1 MCDVEKIRESFK
13 PDHIT
18 TLFVG
23 ESAPAG
29 GDFFYDGNS
38 ILFRAMKQAFEG
50 SESFL
55 KDFQAS
61 GFFLDDLILEPANNL
76 EDVAR
81 DALRWNSVP
90 GLADRIRE
98 YQPSAIVTL
107 MRGIELMVIEAICQ
121 SGHNSKTYH
130 VPFPGTGNWKY
141 FQREMQPVIPE
152 LPTLHGKKWK
162 ESQTVTIEGKRQSIP
177 LTEGPSRAAARS
189 YLRGAGFAKDDLHK
203 PIIGIANTWTEIGT
217 CNVHLREIA
226 EALKQGIRE
235 AGGTPMEFN
244 TVTISDGI
252 TMGTQGMKASLVS
265 REVIADSIELV
276 ARGNLFDGLVGIGG
290 CDKNM
295 PGIIMALC
303 RLDIPGMMLYGGSIA
318 PGKLNGPNGE
328 KIDITIQNVFEGIGA
343 YAAGKIDDAGLEAL
357 EANACPGAGAC
368 GGQFTANTMAMS
380 GELLGISP
388 MELSGVPAT
397 AKNKLEATRA
407 AGRMLMDAVRANRR
421 PSQIINRKS
430 LENTIAS
437 VAASG
442 GSTNAVLHL
451 IAIARELGID
461 LKMDDF
467 DRIST
472 QTPFICDLT
481 PAGKYVAS
489 DYQAAGGSRLLA
501 KRMID
506 AGHAD
511 GSMLT
516 ISGRTLSEEAA
527 LAVET
532 PGQVVIGKF
541 ESPIKPNGGLVILKG
556 NLAPEGSVMKI
567 AAANRYE
574 HRGPAR
580 VFECEEDCFAAVQT
594 GKIKP
599 NDVLVIR
606 YEGPKGGPGMREML
620 QVTAAVSGNPE
631 LSSTVALLTDG
642 RFSGATRGF
651 TAGHVAPEAF
661 VGGPIAAVRE
671 GDIIHF
677 DIPKRTLNVEI
688 SDEEMRKR
696 LEGFKAPALR
706 WPSGVFRKYVDRVKS
721 ASEGATT

>member
-1 MCDVEKIRESFK
+1 M
-13 PDHIT
+13 
-18 TLFVG
+18 
-23 ESAPAG
+23 
-29 GDFFYDGNS
+29 
-38 ILFRAMKQAFEG
+38 
-50 SESFL
+50 
-55 KDFQAS
+55 
-61 GFFLDDLILEPANNL
+61 
-76 EDVAR
+76 
-81 DALRWNSVP
+81 
-90 GLADRIRE
+90 
-98 YQPSAIVTL
+98 
-107 MRGIELMVIEAICQ
+107 
-121 SGHNSKTYH
+121 
-130 VPFPGTGNWKY
+130 
-141 FQREMQPVIPE
+141 
-152 LPTLHGKKWK
+152 
-162 ESQTVTIEGKRQSIP
+162 TIEGKRQSIP

-189 YLRGAGFAKDDLHK
+189 YLRGSGFTKEDLHK

-226 EALKQGIRE
+226 EALKEGIRE

-318 PGKLNGPNGE
+318 PGKLNGV
-328 KIDITIQNVFEGIGA
+328 DITIQDVFEGIGS
-343 YAAGKIDDAGLEAL
+343 YAAGRIDEAGLEAL

-380 GELLGISP
+380 GEILGISP
-388 MELSGVPAT
+388 IELSGVPAT
-397 AKNKLEATRA
+397 RPNKLDATRA

-421 PSQIINRKS
+421 PSQIITRKS

-451 IAIARELGID
+451 LAIAREMGIA
-461 LKMDDF
+461 LNIDDF
-467 DRIST
+467 DIISKR
-472 QTPFICDLT
+472 TPYICSLT

-506 AGHAD
+506 AGYAD
-511 GSMLT
+511 GSALT
-516 ISGRTLSEEAA
+516 ISGKTLAEEAA
-527 LAVET
+527 LAKET
-532 PGQVVIGKF
+532 PGQDVIATF
-541 ESPIKPNGGLVILKG
+541 EKPIKPNGGLVILKG
-556 NLAPEGSVMKI
+556 NLAPEGSRDEDCRGQI
-567 AAANRYE
+567 AYE

-580 VFECEEDCFAAVQT
+580 VFDCEEDCFKAVQA
-594 GKIKP
+594 GGIKP
-599 NDVLVIR
+599 GDVVVIR

-620 QVTAAVSGNPE
+620 QVTAAISSNAE
-631 LSSTVALLTDG
+631 LSAHVALLTDG

-671 GDIIHF
+671 GDMIHF
-677 DIPKRTLNVEI
+677 DIPKRTLTVEI
-688 SDEEMRKR
+688 SDAEMAAR
-696 LEGFKAPALR
+696 LKGFKPPALR
-706 WPSGVFRKYVDRVKS
+706 WPKGVFRKYVDRVTS

>member
-1 MCDVEKIRESFK
+1 M
-13 PDHIT
+13 
-18 TLFVG
+18 
-23 ESAPAG
+23 
-29 GDFFYDGNS
+29 
-38 ILFRAMKQAFEG
+38 
-50 SESFL
+50 
-55 KDFQAS
+55 
-61 GFFLDDLILEPANNL
+61 
-76 EDVAR
+76 
-81 DALRWNSVP
+81 
-90 GLADRIRE
+90 
-98 YQPSAIVTL
+98 
-107 MRGIELMVIEAICQ
+107 
-121 SGHNSKTYH
+121 
-130 VPFPGTGNWKY
+130 
-141 FQREMQPVIPE
+141 
-152 LPTLHGKKWK
+152 
-162 ESQTVTIEGKRQSIP
+162 TIEGKRQSIP

-217 CNVHLREIA
+217 CNVHLRQIA
-226 EALKQGIRE
+226 EWLKEGIRLG
-235 AGGTPMEFN
+235 GGTPMEFN

-318 PGKLNGPNGE
+318 PGKLNGPDG
-328 KIDITIQNVFEGIGA
+328 KMVDITIQNVFEGIGSH
-343 YAAGKIDDAGLEAL
+343 AAGRIDDAGLEAL
-357 EANACPGAGAC
+357 EAAACPGAGAC

-380 GELLGISP
+380 GEILGISP
-388 MELSGVPAT
+388 IQLSGVPAT
-397 AKNKLEATRA
+397 SPDKRAATIE

-421 PSQIINRKS
+421 PSQIITRKS

-451 IAIARELGID
+451 IAIARELGIP
-461 LKMDDF
+461 LNVDDF
-467 DRIST
+467 DQISKR
-472 QTPFICDLT
+472 TPFICDLT

-489 DYQAAGGSRLLA
+489 DYQAAGGSRVLA
-501 KRMID
+501 RRLID

-511 GSMLT
+511 GSTLT
-516 ISGRTLSEEAA
+516 ISGRTLSEEAT
-527 LAVET
+527 LANET
-532 PGQVVIGKF
+532 RGQVVIHTF
-541 ESPIKPNGGLVILKG
+541 ENPIKPTGGLVILKG
-556 NLAPEGSVMKI
+556 NLAPEGCVMKI
-567 AAANRYE
+567 AAANRVE

-580 VFECEEDCFAAVQT
+580 VFENEESCFAAVQT
-594 GKIKP
+594 GQIKP

-631 LSSTVALLTDG
+631 LSSTVALMTDG

-677 DIPKRTLNVEI
+677 DIPNRTLTLEVP
-688 SDEEMRKR
+688 DEEIAAR
-696 LEGFKAPALR
+696 LKGFTPPALR
-706 WPSGVFRKYVDRVKS
+706 WPKGVFKKYVDRVTS

>member
-1 MCDVEKIRESFK
+1 M
-13 PDHIT
+13 
-18 TLFVG
+18 
-23 ESAPAG
+23 
-29 GDFFYDGNS
+29 
-38 ILFRAMKQAFEG
+38 
-50 SESFL
+50 
-55 KDFQAS
+55 
-61 GFFLDDLILEPANNL
+61 
-76 EDVAR
+76 
-81 DALRWNSVP
+81 
-90 GLADRIRE
+90 
-98 YQPSAIVTL
+98 
-107 MRGIELMVIEAICQ
+107 
-121 SGHNSKTYH
+121 
-130 VPFPGTGNWKY
+130 
-141 FQREMQPVIPE
+141 
-152 LPTLHGKKWK
+152 
-162 ESQTVTIEGKRQSIP
+162 TIEGKRQSIP
-177 LTEGPSRAAARS
+177 MTEGPSRAAARS
-189 YLRGAGFAKDDLHK
+189 YLRGVGYSKEDLHK

-226 EALKQGIRE
+226 EALKEGIRE

-244 TVTISDGI
+244 TITISDGI

-328 KIDITIQNVFEGIGA
+328 KIDITIQNVFEGIGSH
-343 YAAGKIDDAGLEAL
+343 AAGRIDDAGLEAL

-380 GELLGISP
+380 GEILGISP
-388 MELSGVPAT
+388 IYLSGVPAT
-397 AKNKLEATRA
+397 SADKHAATRE
-407 AGRMLMDAVRANRR
+407 AGRILMDAVRANRR
-421 PSQIINRKS
+421 PSQIITRKS

-451 IAIARELGID
+451 IAIARELNIP
-461 LKMDDF
+461 LAVDDF
-467 DRIST
+467 DEISKR
-472 QTPFICDLT
+472 TPFICDLT
-481 PAGKYVAS
+481 PAGKFVAS

-501 KRMID
+501 KRLIE

-511 GSMLT
+511 GSTLM
-516 ISGRTLSEEAA
+516 ISGKTLAEEAA
-527 LAVET
+527 LAQET
-532 PGQVVIGKF
+532 PGQVVIHTF
-541 ESPIKPNGGLVILKG
+541 DNPIKPTGGLVILKG
-556 NLAPEGSVMKI
+556 NLAPEGCVMKI
-567 AAANRYE
+567 AAANRVE

-594 GKIKP
+594 GQIKP
-599 NDVLVIR
+599 GDVLVIR

-620 QVTAAVSGNPE
+620 QVTAAVSSNAE
-631 LSSTVALLTDG
+631 LSAHVALLTDG

-651 TAGHVAPEAF
+651 TAGHIAPEAF

-677 DIPKRTLNVEI
+677 DIPNRTLTLEVSDAEI
-688 SDEEMRKR
+688 AAR
-696 LEGFKAPALR
+696 LKDFSPPALR
-706 WPSGVFRKYVDRVKS
+706 WPSGVFRKYVDRVTS

>member
-1 MCDVEKIRESFK
+1 M
-13 PDHIT
+13 
-18 TLFVG
+18 
-23 ESAPAG
+23 
-29 GDFFYDGNS
+29 
-38 ILFRAMKQAFEG
+38 
-50 SESFL
+50 
-55 KDFQAS
+55 
-61 GFFLDDLILEPANNL
+61 
-76 EDVAR
+76 
-81 DALRWNSVP
+81 
-90 GLADRIRE
+90 
-98 YQPSAIVTL
+98 
-107 MRGIELMVIEAICQ
+107 
-121 SGHNSKTYH
+121 
-130 VPFPGTGNWKY
+130 
-141 FQREMQPVIPE
+141 
-152 LPTLHGKKWK
+152 
-162 ESQTVTIEGKRQSIP
+162 TIEGKRQSIP

-189 YLRGAGFAKDDLHK
+189 YLRGSGFSKEELHK
-203 PIIGIANTWTEIGT
+203 PIIGVANTWTEIGT

-318 PGKLNGPNGE
+318 PGKLDGPNGE
-328 KIDITIQNVFEGIGA
+328 KIDITIQNVFEGIGSH
-343 YAAGKIDDAGLEAL
+343 AAGRIDDAGLEAL

-380 GELLGISP
+380 GEILGISP
-388 MELSGVPAT
+388 IELSGVPAT
-397 AKNKLEATRA
+397 DPQKLEATRK
-407 AGRMLMDAVRANRR
+407 AGHIMMDAVRANRK
-421 PSQIINRKS
+421 PSQIITRKA

-451 IAIARELGID
+451 LAIAKEMGIP
-461 LKMDDF
+461 LSIDDF
-467 DRIST
+467 DVISAR
-472 QTPFICDLT
+472 TPYICSLT

-506 AGHAD
+506 AGFAD
-511 GSMLT
+511 GSALT
-516 ISGRTLSEEAA
+516 ISGKTLAEEAA
-527 LAVET
+527 LAKET
-532 PGQVVIGKF
+532 PGQDVIHTF
-541 ESPIKPNGGLVILKG
+541 EKPIKPNGGLVILKG
-556 NLAPEGSVMKI
+556 NLAPEGCVMKI
-567 AAANRYE
+567 AAAGRYE

-580 VFECEEDCFAAVQT
+580 VFDCEDDCFKVVQA
-594 GKIKP
+594 GGIKP
-599 NDVLVIR
+599 GDVVVIR

-620 QVTAAVSGNPE
+620 QVTAAISSNAE
-631 LSSTVALLTDG
+631 LSAHVALLTDG

-671 GDIIHF
+671 GDIISF

-688 SDEEMRKR
+688 GDAEMAAR
-696 LEGFKAPALR
+696 LKDFKPPALR
-706 WPSGVFRKYVDRVKS
+706 WPKGVFRKYVDRVTS
-721 ASEGATT
+721 ASLGATT

>member
-1 MCDVEKIRESFK
+1 M
-13 PDHIT
+13 
-18 TLFVG
+18 
-23 ESAPAG
+23 
-29 GDFFYDGNS
+29 
-38 ILFRAMKQAFEG
+38 
-50 SESFL
+50 
-55 KDFQAS
+55 
-61 GFFLDDLILEPANNL
+61 
-76 EDVAR
+76 
-81 DALRWNSVP
+81 
-90 GLADRIRE
+90 
-98 YQPSAIVTL
+98 
-107 MRGIELMVIEAICQ
+107 
-121 SGHNSKTYH
+121 
-130 VPFPGTGNWKY
+130 
-141 FQREMQPVIPE
+141 
-152 LPTLHGKKWK
+152 
-162 ESQTVTIEGKRQSIP
+162 TVEGKRQSIP
-177 LTEGPSRAAARS
+177 LTEGPGRAAARS
-189 YLRGAGFAKDDLHK
+189 YLRGAGFSKEDLHK

-217 CNVHLREIA
+217 CNMHLRDIA
-226 EALKQGIRE
+226 EALKEGIRE

-244 TVTISDGI
+244 TITIHDGI

-318 PGKLNGPNGE
+318 PGKLNGV
-328 KIDITIQNVFEGIGA
+328 DITIQNVFEGIGSH
-343 YAAGKIDDAGLEAL
+343 AAGRIDDAALEAL

-380 GELLGISP
+380 GEIMGISP
-388 MELSGVPAT
+388 IYLSGVPAKSKEKH
-397 AKNKLEATRA
+397 AATRE

-421 PSQIINRKS
+421 PSQIITRKA

-451 IAIARELGID
+451 IAIARELNIP
-461 LKMDDF
+461 LSVDDF
-467 DRIST
+467 DQISKR
-472 QTPFICDLT
+472 TPFICDLT

-501 KRMID
+501 KRLIE

-511 GSMLT
+511 GSTLT
-516 ISGRTLSEEAA
+516 ISGKTLAEEAG
-527 LAVET
+527 LAKET
-532 PGQVVIGKF
+532 PGQPVIHTF
-541 ESPIKPNGGLVILKG
+541 ENPIKATGGLVILKG
-556 NLAPEGSVMKI
+556 NLAPEGCVMKI
-567 AAANRYE
+567 AAANRVE

-580 VFECEEDCFAAVQT
+580 VFECEDDCFAAVKA
-594 GKIKP
+594 GGIKP
-599 NDVLVIR
+599 NDVIVIR

-620 QVTAAVSGNPE
+620 QVTAAISGIPE
-631 LSSTVALLTDG
+631 LSSTVALMTDG

-671 GDIIHF
+671 GDTIHF
-677 DIPKRTLNVEI
+677 DIPNRKLTLEV
-688 SDEEMRKR
+688 SDEEIAAR
-696 LEGFKAPALR
+696 LKGFTPPALR
-706 WPSGVFRKYVDRVKS
+706 WPRGVFRKYVDRVNS